1 LGSTE
6 EEAAWMRATFNP
18 TRAVWLATIIY
29 AGFFF
34 ALGVDRYATFH
45 SGADLGLFVQTIDSA
60 FAGFHNTVEGTSHF
74 AYHFSPILY
83 LCAPLLWLTHSALSL
98 VALQAIATALIAPA
112 LYLIARRRTGEAN
125 AALLACV
132 ALLYPPLQGVT
143 FTDFHETAFL
153 PAGIAWLLW
162 AVDARRF
169 WIGAALLVLVLG
181 IKEDQS
187 LAMAFVGVVGAA
199 YFARRSE
206 RGGVIFCCA
215 AIAISLAVFAAYF
228 AIVRPMAGSP
238 VAWHP
243 FRFYDWLAPDRA
255 MPFTWQIGERSTYL
269 LEVFVPLAFVPFR
282 SRALLLAFPG
292 LFEVLASQDPLMYTM
307 GQYYAAVWVPYV
319 LVAFALGGAK
329 LLEAGKPRWIYA
341 SATLCALVLLFFNPL
356 HPGHFL
362 RWPNGADTATHS
374 LIARVP
380 HDASIGTYDEIY
392 AHLGFDPN
400 ARIGLSTLPR
410 YVLADDRYHSLQW
423 DTVTHPRLRRLMAEG
438 VYRVAASDDGVTLY
452 ERTGLGNEARGSGVQ

>member
-1 LGSTE
+1 
-6 EEAAWMRATFNP
+6 MRAAALTP
-18 TRAVWLATIIY
+18 VRILWLATIVY
-29 AGFFF
+29 AGLFF

-60 FAGFHNTVEGTSHF
+60 FSGFHNTVEGTSHF
-74 AYHFSPILY
+74 AYHFSPIFY

-98 VALQAIATALIAPA
+98 VAVQAIATALVAPA
-112 LYLIARRRTGEAN
+112 LYLIARRRTSEAN

-162 AVDARRF
+162 AIDARRF
-169 WIGAALLVLVLG
+169 WIAAALLVLVLG
-181 IKEDQS
+181 VKEDQA
-187 LAMAFVGVVGAA
+187 LAMAFVGVVGAI
-199 YFARRSE
+199 YFARRGE
-206 RGGVIFCCA
+206 RAGVAFCCV
-215 AIAISLAVFAAYF
+215 AIALSLAVFGGYF
-228 AIVRPMAGSP
+228 AIVRPLAGSP

-243 FRFYDWLAPDRA
+243 FRFYDWLSPDRA
-255 MPFTWQIGERSTYL
+255 MPFSWQIGERSTYL

-319 LVAFALGGAK
+319 LVAFVLGGAK
-329 LLEAGKPRWIYA
+329 LLAGGKPRWIYA
-341 SATLCALVLLFFNPL
+341 SAVLCALVLLFFNPL

-362 RWPNGADTATHS
+362 RWPNRADRATRS
-374 LIARVP
+374 LIARLP
-380 HDASIGTYDEIY
+380 PDASVGTYDEIY

-400 ARIGLSTLPR
+400 ARIGLSTLPQ
-410 YVLADDRYHSLQW
+410 YVLADDRYRSAQW
-423 DTVTHPRLRRLMAEG
+423 DRVAHPRLRRFLAKG
-438 VYRVAASDDGVTLY
+438 FYRVEARVDGVTLY
-452 ERTGLGNEARGSGVQ
+452 ERTELGNEARRSGVQ